1 MIGANLFNLFFF
13 YVSFKFYSSKHA
25 IWYIAP
31 SVKLERRQSICT
43 LFRATTAG
51 NLTPLTRFRRSTRIS
66 RERAGIQPHTI
77 TAPPPNEHTP
87 KQPCIWTRTTQI
99 IHTIYLVITIREIFR
114 KFISIFLIWQA
125 IKKSFNLNTEGDHLW
140 YFFTYIYWYS
150 LIYLITA
157 SYLAICIRDTRV

>member
-1 MIGANLFNLFFF
+1 MKFSCKNIFRCLSYVPLNLLFLFNWWLEQICLICLFWFF

-51 NLTPLTRFRRSTRIS
+51 NWTPLTRFRRSTRIS

-99 IHTIYLVITIREIFR
+99 IHTIYLVITIRYFANSFR
-114 KFISIFLIWQA
+114 
-125 IKKSFNLNTEGDHLW
+125 
-140 YFFTYIYWYS
+140 YF
-150 LIYLITA
+150 
-157 SYLAICIRDTRV
+157 